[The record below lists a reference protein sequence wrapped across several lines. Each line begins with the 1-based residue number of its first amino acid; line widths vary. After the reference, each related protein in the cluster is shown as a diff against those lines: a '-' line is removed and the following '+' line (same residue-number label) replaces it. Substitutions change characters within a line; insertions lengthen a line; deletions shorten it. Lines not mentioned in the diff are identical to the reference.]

1 MTMITN
7 TKIVLAAALLL
18 GSATAVLANDVEPN
32 VSSAQAER
40 DWQEWMGQSTKHIG
54 TASYGYFSTNQ
65 HEDQSGRK
73 GRSR

>member
-18 GSATAVLANDVEPN
+18 GSASAVLANDVEVN
-32 VSSAQAER
+32 VSGAQAER

-54 TASYGYFSTNQ
+54 TGSYGYFSPRQ

-73 GRSR
+73 GRTR

>member
-1 MTMITN
+1 MITN

-18 GSATAVLANDVEPN
+18 GSATAVLANEAESN

-54 TASYGYFSTNQ
+54 TASYGYFSPSQ
-65 HEDQSGRK
+65 DQSGHK
-73 GRSR
+73 GRTR